1 MKISKYWYF
10 VSFRAAT
17 SFESSSTRPV
27 FPRRTRAERANRV
40 LEHYQTPAGR
50 GASLC
55 TKHSQNG
62 VFWSSKSKFVCCLGP
77 TWPTS
82 GYLPKV
88 FWKPHYISGAGK
100 LVAWSQTQIKKNK
113 PQHQNQA
120 DLLSLRHA
128 YSSHRHRTQRMAV
141 ARTGTTRFPQY
152 RGPYSA
158 NKYSG

>member
-1 MKISKYWYF
+1 M
-10 VSFRAAT
+10 SFRAAT

-40 LEHYQTPAGR
+40 LEHFQSPAGR

-55 TKHSQNG
+55 TKHCKNDD
-62 VFWSSKSKFVCCLGP
+62 FWSSKSKFVCCLGP

-82 GYLPKV
+82 GPRSKV
-88 FWKPHYISGAGK
+88 FWKHHCISGAGK
-100 LVAWSQTQIKKNK
+100 LVAWSQTQIKKIK

-128 YSSHRHRTQRMAV
+128 YPSSNVRQIRIRCLIVQTTTFIFLAFGNSPLPHRVTL
-141 ARTGTTRFPQY
+141 
-152 RGPYSA
+152 
-158 NKYSG
+158 